1 MHCFYLLFFSYNSAI
16 FLKNGSLKEC
26 IQNFL
31 KHIIRTYSIEEI
43 HRGVELHHINSASHD
58 VFDVL
63 TLVEQERLAAFT
75 ESFTQN
81 LMFNIGSSF
90 TLAIQTIVVCVV
102 AMTES
107 LLLWKDIPYP
117 MALLSV
123 CLQFSQ
129 SLGISK
135 LLSIQ
140 ET

>member
-1 MHCFYLLFFSYNSAI
+1 MYRFYLLFFSYNSAS

-63 TLVEQERLAAFT
+63 TLMEQERLAAFT
-75 ESFTQN
+75 ESGTQN
-81 LMFNIGSSF
+81 FMFNIGSGF

-107 LLLWKDIPYP
+107 FLLWKDIPYP
-117 MALLSV
+117 MALLSSF
-123 CLQFSQ
+123 LQFSQ
-129 SLGISK
+129 SLVIGK